1 MNGLQGHDARV
12 FDIVSQ
18 RCYILCLD
26 GEAQPEK
33 HWRLWNI
40 LGRPVG
46 CQRLITGCGCLIGAK
61 SSGD

>member
-18 RCYILCLD
+18 RCYILFLTAKPSPRNT
-26 GEAQPEK
+26 GVSG
-33 HWRLWNI
+33 I

-61 SSGD
+61 SSDD

>member
-33 HWRLWNI
+33 HWRLWN
-40 LGRPVG
+40 
-46 CQRLITGCGCLIGAK
+46 TGSPGWLPAF
-61 SSGD
+61 DHWFVVA